1 MPMQRDPEK
10 TEVHYL
16 QAFAKLDNAHIL
28 EVGCGDGRMTWRYA
42 QNLRRITAIDP
53 DLDRLRTALA
63 THPQSQRNVITFTLA
78 YAETLPF
85 TAQCFDGA
93 ILAWS
98 L

>member
-1 MPMQRDPEK
+1 MPMRRDPEK

-16 QAFAKLDNAHIL
+16 QTFANLENAHIL

-42 QNLRRITAIDP
+42 QHTRRITAIDP
-53 DLDRLRTALA
+53 DHERLRTALA
-63 THPQSQRNVITFTLA
+63 TRPQSQHNVVTFTRA
-78 YAETLPF
+78 HAETLPF
-85 TAQCFDGA
+85 AAQFFDGA